1 MFLSRAQAIVA
12 FAAVGLALVV
22 LDLVRRRRL
31 SEEFSLVWLVS
42 SLVIAALGFSTA
54 LLQGV
59 TRLLGILYES
69 STVFAAG
76 IGFGV
81 IALLYV
87 SVRLSRLIQEHVV
100 LAREVALLR
109 RALEEARGPLGDAP
123 RSAGAGGRA

>member
-42 SLVIAALGFSTA
+42 SLVIAALGFSTS

-59 TRLLGILYES
+59 TRTLGILYES

-76 IGFGV
+76 IGFAL
-81 IALLYV
+81 IALLYL
-87 SVRLSRLIQEHVV
+87 SVRLSRLTQEHVV

-109 RALEEARGPLGDAP
+109 RALDEARDAGPASGSRA
-123 RSAGAGGRA
+123 AGGCA